1 MAENFQE
8 LGPKILIVLDNASFH
23 KRKDILAQ
31 IEAEMPN
38 IRLEFLPPYSP
49 DFNLI
54 ELVWHS
60 AKEYIAH
67 RLFESV
73 EQLEDLLN
81 KLLNEGQLIIN
92 WSRKIKNKGNAIY

>member
-1 MAENFQE
+1 MEQGNCLEDFEKQGA
-8 LGPKILIVLDNASFH
+8 KILIVLDNASFH
-23 KRKDILAQ
+23 KKKTMLAE
-31 IEAEMPN
+31 IEKNLPN
-38 IRLEFLPPYSP
+38 IQLYFLPAYSP

-73 EQLEDLLN
+73 QELKD
-81 KLLNEGQLIIN
+81 
-92 WSRKIKNKGNAIY
+92 